1 MAADLISIVLQS
13 LAQSLLYSLR
23 QTTHQCGDSTKV
35 VLYLQQIASYIKQTL
50 GILPRSSA
58 VRGGYLVLAPTWLH
72 MECLNTLTLE
82 VFIMKFWT
90 ITIKSVLLSHVVI
103 NTLILHD
110 GAHS

>member
-35 VLYLQQIASYIKQTL
+35 VLYLQQIVSYIKQTL